1 MLEFLSHLPDLS
13 QRIGDKAEPP
23 TFSMKSIK
31 AFLDILGRPQDRLKT
46 VHVAGTN
53 GKGSVIAFCAAVLQE
68 QGYKVGTFTSPHT
81 NGFLQGIRINNQKIS
96 VSKAD
101 ALLPSFM
108 EALKT
113 IPEITLF
120 EAQTALALIY
130 FEQEQVDVA
139 FIETGLGGSF
149 DATNVV
155 NPIVSVITSID
166 LEHQAVLGET
176 LSEIAEHKAGI
187 IKADTPLVLAVQP
200 KEAREVIYKRAEE
213 LGVSISELG
222 VSLQVERSS
231 LDLRGQE
238 LSLTHGKYSND
249 LFIASLGH
257 FQIENAALAYAAL
270 NFLVEEGFEINP
282 EAFSSGF
289 GSASWPGRFE
299 LIDGKRRYILDAA
312 HTSDAA
318 AQLGRSLRELFPTEN
333 VVAILGLSSDKNP
346 EKLVQP
352 LANIVD
358 HLVIT
363 RSSHPRAA
371 EPLQLREII
380 NNLGLDSTI
389 TQDLSKAIEI
399 AESKGQEDQTILV
412 FGSVF
417 LVEEIRE
424 ILLPQQA

>member
-13 QRIGDKAEPP
+13 QRLGDKAEPP
-23 TFSMKSIK
+23 TFSLKSIK

-68 QGYKVGTFTSPHT
+68 QGYKVGTFTSPHAS
-81 NGFLQGIRINNQKIS
+81 GFLQGIRINDQIIPN
-96 VSKAD
+96 SKAD
-101 ALLPSFM
+101 ALLPNFI

-113 IPEITLF
+113 IPDITLF
-120 EAQTALALIY
+120 EAQTALALLY

-139 FIETGLGGSF
+139 VVETGLGGSF
-149 DATNVV
+149 DATNVIK
-155 NPIVSVITSID
+155 PIVSVITSID

-176 LSEIAEHKAGI
+176 LYEIAGHKAGI
-187 IKADTPLVLAVQP
+187 IKADIPLVLAVQP
-200 KEAREVIYKRAEE
+200 KEAGEVIYKRAEE

-238 LSLTHGKYSND
+238 LSVTHGKYSNEF
-249 LFIASLGH
+249 FIASLGY

-270 NFLVEEGFEINP
+270 NSLVEEGFEINP
-282 EAFSSGF
+282 ESFSLGF
-289 GSASWPGRFE
+289 AAANWPGRFE
-299 LIDGKRRYILDAA
+299 LIDGNHRYILDAA
-312 HTSDAA
+312 HTPDAA
-318 AQLGRSLRELFPTEN
+318 AQLSRSLRELFPTEN

-346 EKLVQP
+346 EKLVRP

-358 HLVIT
+358 HLVLT
-363 RSSHPRAA
+363 RSSHPRAT
-371 EPLQLREII
+371 ELLQLRALAKK
-380 NNLGLDSTI
+380 LGLDSTVA
-389 TQDLSKAIEI
+389 QDLSKAIEI
-399 AESKGQEDQTILV
+399 AESKAQEDQTILV